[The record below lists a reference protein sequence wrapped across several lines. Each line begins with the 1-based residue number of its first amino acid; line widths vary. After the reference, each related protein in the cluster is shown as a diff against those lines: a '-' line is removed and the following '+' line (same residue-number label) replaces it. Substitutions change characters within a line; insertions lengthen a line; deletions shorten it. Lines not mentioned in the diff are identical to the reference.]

1 MYSERVMTWGVFE
14 FVNLWGCTYVYIMI
28 IERDGKERRQ
38 EMRLG
43 GGAKGGK
50 NDGER
55 VRNVLTPG

>member
-1 MYSERVMTWGVFE
+1 MGVFE
-14 FVNLWGCTYVYIMI
+14 FVNLWGCTYVYTMI